1 MTVMCAISAST
12 YEVESNATVL
22 EKMFVVP
29 STDSCV
35 ADMVSPAVTLRI
47 LLADDDEE
55 PKPLVN
61 VKVSLNTPV
70 PVPVSGREIV
80 IPVPSVVEVIGT
92 SIEVA
97 ESESVTVICAVSDIL
112 KSVAL

>member
-12 YEVESNATVL
+12 YEVESNATIL
-22 EKMFVVP
+22 EKMFAVP
-29 STDSCV
+29 GTDLCV
-35 ADMVSPAVTLRI
+35 AVMVSPAVTLRI
-47 LLADDDEE
+47 LFSDEE
-55 PKPLVN
+55 SESLVN

-80 IPVPSVVEVIGT
+80 IPVPSVVEVIVKS
-92 SIEVA
+92 SIEV

-112 KSVAL
+112 KFVSL